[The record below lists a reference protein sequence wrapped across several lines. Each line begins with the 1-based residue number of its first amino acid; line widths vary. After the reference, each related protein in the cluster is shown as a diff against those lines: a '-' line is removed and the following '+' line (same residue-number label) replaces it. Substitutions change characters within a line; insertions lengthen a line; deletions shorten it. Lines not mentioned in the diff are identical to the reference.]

1 MDILELLRCELHPD
15 AETERNIDSH
25 SVLLPRPAPRRLRHP
40 APTLAARAASRTQPA
55 TARCSSSGRQGV
67 QAFGHCGGRGH
78 QESRVAGML
87 HCAMACMQGNRLVT
101 ISGVGRRVYGAER
114 RVRSVGQQ
122 PTATG
127 RADGESSGGRLPT
140 VAAQQQQRCT
150 PAWAAGVPTSIAMQT
165 MQVVA
170 AHGARVPQPPTPAA
184 LPACEAG
191 GHHRGA
197 ESPPH
202 ARHRLCTRPTLLA
215 FVAPTRSARAHLLG
229 TAVCC
234 APGQPSPRME
244 PAAAAAAIGA
254 APARVFLQPW
264 RRRRHSL
271 PAARTLAAA
280 DRYTPQPR
288 LHSRQ
293 RRALLRQCAACSQTR
308 PMDGLHSSLQ
318 GRGGAASRRL
328 CKQPR
333 AGPHSSQGSFA
344 GQAAPPATQ
353 RWV

>member
-1 MDILELLRCELHPD
+1 
-15 AETERNIDSH
+15 
-25 SVLLPRPAPRRLRHP
+25 
-40 APTLAARAASRTQPA
+40 
-55 TARCSSSGRQGV
+55 
-67 QAFGHCGGRGH
+67 
-78 QESRVAGML
+78 ML

-254 APARVFLQPW
+254 APSPR
-264 RRRRHSL
+264 L
-271 PAARTLAAA
+271 PATLAAA
-280 DRYTPQPR
+280 PPFATGRAHACCCRPVYASATPALEAATCPAATMRCMLPDQTNGRAAQFPAG
-288 LHSRQ
+288 Q
-293 RRALLRQCAACSQTR
+293 RRRSLTPALQAAAGRAPLLPGLLCWSGCPSCNSAVGVVPRGMVPGDQTARRGATWARCHVVQNDSHDRGRIRTCALSDCGLNTAPWTTR
-308 PMDGLHSSLQ
+308 PRDRLENRLSAIGVIIGELPRISSP
-318 GRGGAASRRL
+318 AAR
-328 CKQPR
+328 
-333 AGPHSSQGSFA
+333 
-344 GQAAPPATQ
+344 
-353 RWV
+353 